1 MYGFR
6 PCGFGSG
13 VGRLRVQAGVSLKGF
28 GVSVFGASSGFA
40 VVFGKAI
47 GFVALVQKDWVVTCC
62 DKGFHKGSMKV
73 LTGLGFRV

>member
-13 VGRLRVQAGVSLKGF
+13 VGRLRVQARVSLKGF

-40 VVFGKAI
+40 NAI

>member
-1 MYGFR
+1 M
-6 PCGFGSG
+6 
-13 VGRLRVQAGVSLKGF
+13 
-28 GVSVFGASSGFA
+28 FGASSGFA

-73 LTGLGFRV
+73 LTGLGFRVYIFLIWLNRTLFTNIFQRP